1 MHTIIPMP
9 VQTSNSAPWKD
20 YRKYAFPL
28 LWLLVLGALFLLSEV
43 LAPFIGALLIA
54 YLLAP
59 LVTRLNRLKI
69 KKRSLAV
76 PRWVGVL
83 LIYAVL
89 GLVIWGYS
97 MVAVPKIGAE
107 FGKLAK
113 EGEKLFMS
121 LTPDKIEEYVE
132 QARAWV
138 EESGLPVRIVTPD
151 MEEDGS
157 EPRPGF
163 VLNLDEVIRQS
174 VHDLT
179 DTLRSNFFAFL
190 TLGPRFAVKTFRFV
204 LMTFLIFMVAA
215 FLLISPQKP
224 LGFMRSLFP
233 KRLHEGYQEVVS
245 EIDIGL
251 AGVVRGQVLICLVN
265 GVLTFIGMVILGVKF
280 PVMLSTLAAVM
291 SLIPIFGSILS
302 SIPIVFVA
310 LTTGFMTGLGALLWI
325 VGIHLVEANLLN
337 PKIMGES
344 AKIHPAL
351 VVFVLVAGE
360 HFYGVVGA
368 LFAVPITSVGLA
380 FFKVLHR
387 RAVSWNR
394 EMYGADETEEPEKPT
409 AQDESIT

>member
-1 MHTIIPMP
+1 MTDQSPRL
-9 VQTSNSAPWKD
+9 TPWRD

-28 LWLLVLGALFLLSEV
+28 LWAFILAALFLLREI

-59 LVTRLNRLKI
+59 LVARLNRLTFKE
-69 KKRSLAV
+69 RSLSV

-89 GLVIWGYS
+89 GLSIWGYG

-121 LTPDKIEEYVE
+121 LTPEKIEEYVE
-132 QARAWV
+132 KARTWL
-138 EESGLPVRIVTPD
+138 EESGLPVHIVTPA
-151 MEEDGS
+151 MEQNGG

-163 VLNLDEVIRQS
+163 VLNLDEVIHQS
-174 VHDLT
+174 VHELT
-179 DTLRSNFFAFL
+179 ETLRSNFFAFL
-190 TLGPRFAVKTFRFV
+190 TLGPRFAVKTFRFI
-204 LMTFLIFMVAA
+204 LMTFLILMVAA
-215 FLLISPQKP
+215 FLMTNPQKP
-224 LGFMRSLFP
+224 LGLMRSLFP
-233 KRLHEGYQEVVS
+233 KRLHEGYTEVAR

-251 AGVVRGQVLICLVN
+251 SGVVRGQVLICLVN
-265 GVLTFIGMVILGVKF
+265 GVLTFIGMIILGVKF

-302 SIPIVFVA
+302 SIPIVIVA

-351 VVFVLVAGE
+351 VVFALVAGE
-360 HFYGVVGA
+360 HFYGIVGA
-368 LFAVPITSVGLA
+368 LFAVPIASVGLA
-380 FFKVLHR
+380 FFKVIHR
-387 RAVSWNR
+387 RAIMWNK
-394 EMYGADETEEPEKPT
+394 ATHDKDEPEEPAKSSI
-409 AQDESIT
+409 QD

>member
-1 MHTIIPMP
+1 MP
-9 VQTSNSAPWKD
+9 DQTLRPAPWKD

-28 LWLLVLGALFLLSEV
+28 LWILILGAVFLLREI

-59 LVTRLNRLKI
+59 LVTRLNRLKF
-69 KKRSLAV
+69 KQRSLAI

-83 LIYAVL
+83 LLYAVL
-89 GLVIWGYS
+89 GLVIWGYC

-113 EGEKLFMS
+113 EGERLFMS
-121 LTPDKIEEYVE
+121 LTSEKIEEYVD
-132 QARAWV
+132 QARTWV
-138 EESGLPVRIVTPD
+138 EESGLPVRIVTPE
-151 MEEDGS
+151 MEETGG

-174 VHDLT
+174 VHELT

-215 FLLISPQKP
+215 FLLTNPKKP

-233 KRLHEGYQEVVS
+233 SRLHEGYQEVVR

-265 GVLTFIGMVILGVKF
+265 GVLTFFGLIILGVKF

-325 VGIHLVEANLLN
+325 IGIHLLEANLLN
-337 PKIMGES
+337 PKIMGEA

-360 HFYGVVGA
+360 HFYGIVGA

-380 FFKVLHR
+380 FFRVLHR
-387 RAVSWNR
+387 RAIRWNR
-394 EMYGADETEEPEKPT
+394 EMYGADDVADDDEPEKPIE
-409 AQDESIT
+409 QDKSNT

>member
-1 MHTIIPMP
+1 MP
-9 VQTSNSAPWKD
+9 DQSKSPAPWKD

-28 LWLLVLGALFLLSEV
+28 LWVLILVVLYLLREI

-59 LVTRLNRLKI
+59 LVTRLNRLTI
-69 KKRSLAV
+69 KEKSFAV

-83 LIYAVL
+83 LLYAVL
-89 GLVIWGYS
+89 GLAIWGYGAL
-97 MVAVPKIGAE
+97 AVPKIGAE

-113 EGEKLFMS
+113 EGEKLFLS
-121 LTPDKIEEYVE
+121 LTPEKIEEYVD
-132 QARAWV
+132 QARTWV
-138 EESGLPVRIVTPD
+138 EESGLPVRIVTPE
-151 MEEDGS
+151 MVETGS
-157 EPRPGF
+157 EPQSGF

-174 VHDLT
+174 VHELT

-204 LMTFLIFMVAA
+204 LMTFLVFMVAA
-215 FLLISPQKP
+215 FLLSNPQKP
-224 LGFMRSLFP
+224 LEFMRSLFP
-233 KRLHEGYQEVVS
+233 KRLHDGYDEVVG
-245 EIDIGL
+245 EIDTGL

-265 GVLTFIGMVILGVKF
+265 GVLTFIGMIVLGVKF

-310 LTTGFMTGLGALLWI
+310 LTSSFMTGLGALLWI
-325 VGIHLVEANLLN
+325 IGIHLLEANLLN

-360 HFYGVVGA
+360 HFYGIVGA

-387 RAVSWNR
+387 RATSWNQ
-394 EMYGADETEEPEKPT
+394 EMYGPKDPPEPPAT
-409 AQDESIT
+409 DESTT